1 MASSPPSFGARLSTG
16 ISVTLLTLWVTTALG
31 FTALDILNTSRS
43 LVEPVASISLL
54 TYLICRLIVLLQPT
68 QNDSIAHLLTA
79 PRQSRGEAFAMLLFC
94 GTWLYELVYKA
105 MLMFF
110 MTIFGGAIAA
120 AIYNDGFESTTEL
133 RTHSSDSDVAGT
145 ALVEI
150 DEFKEMVGIDPVQL
164 FKRIPPQFLVYFAAF
179 AWINFGSLTLYVL
192 RLAWKSVKVVLG
204 SPSTT
209 ISREKQ
215 QVD

>member
-1 MASSPPSFGARLSTG
+1 MASSTPSFGARLYTG

-43 LVEPVASISLL
+43 LVEPIASVSLL
-54 TYLICRLIVLLQPT
+54 TYLICRLIALLQPT

-79 PRQSRGEAFAMLLFC
+79 PRHSRREAFAMLLFC

-120 AIYNDGFESTTEL
+120 AIYNDGFESTTEQQ
-133 RTHSSDSDVAGT
+133 THPSDSDVAGS
-145 ALVEI
+145 ALAEI

-164 FKRIPPQFLVYFAAF
+164 FKRIPPQFLVYFAIF

-209 ISREKQ
+209 ISREKTIG
-215 QVD
+215 